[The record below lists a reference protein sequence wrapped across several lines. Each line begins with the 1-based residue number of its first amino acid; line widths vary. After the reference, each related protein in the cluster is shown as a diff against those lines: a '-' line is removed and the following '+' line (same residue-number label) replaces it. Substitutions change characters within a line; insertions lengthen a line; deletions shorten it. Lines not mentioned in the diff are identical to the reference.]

1 MLGRGGDWTT
11 KQTAVLRLADKQP
24 LAEIAAG
31 GQVSE
36 RLLQQAKKIKKEDP
50 EAHEKKIS
58 LQ

>member
-1 MLGRGGDWTT
+1 MLPRGANQHPQFCGPSE
-11 KQTAVLRLADKQP
+11 KQALP
-24 LAEIAAG
+24 EIAAG